1 MKSKFSDFSYAFTKL
16 NKMDLLIIAF
26 GLSTIA
32 LIIFYK
38 GLGPLG
44 WITKWFNIFKY
55 FIPIMAQTQIDNFCI
70 KSFKMKCNMVI
81 IFIKPITNLSLP
93 IMSTSNLPL
102 KYFRGSL
109 NQKY

>member
-32 LIIFYK
+32 LIILYK

-44 WITKWFNIFKY
+44 LITKRSNIFKY
-55 FIPIMAQTQIDNFCI
+55 FIQHIDAC
-70 KSFKMKCNMVI
+70 
-81 IFIKPITNLSLP
+81 P
-93 IMSTSNLPL
+93 
-102 KYFRGSL
+102 
-109 NQKY
+109 